1 MTAPKAI
8 VIGGG
13 IGGLAAAVAL
23 PKVGMAVTVF
33 ERAPAIREVG
43 AGLSLWSNAVTA
55 LRRLGL
61 ESRIVELGSPVE
73 RMQTVTASGQV
84 LSEITIEEL
93 SRKAGAPSLCV
104 HRADL
109 LRTLAEAL
117 ELSVIRTNAR
127 CVGFEQHSD
136 VVTARFADGQSESGD
151 LLLGADGIQSAI
163 RAQLF
168 GPSEPRY
175 AGYTCWRGIAH
186 FEHPDLPSGLSLF
199 ALGRGTQM
207 GLSHCGPARIY
218 WFVTQNAPAGTAD
231 PPGGHKH
238 AVLTAFTGWHPM
250 FRAVIEATDESA
262 ILKNDIIDRPPIR
275 IWGVGRLT
283 LLGDAA
289 HPSTPNLGQGACQ
302 ALEDAVVL
310 ADCLRQADGVISGLR
325 SYEERR
331 RRRTAWVTTQSWFL
345 GKVFQ
350 WQNPIAI
357 WLRNRSFRTKWG
369 HRQALKLFENLVTY
383 KVPQL
388 LGA

>member
-1 MTAPKAI
+1 MTPSKAI

-13 IGGLAAAVAL
+13 IGGLAAAVGL
-23 PKVGMAVTVF
+23 RKVGMAVTVF
-33 ERAPAIREVG
+33 ERAPEICEVG

-61 ESRIVELGSPVE
+61 ESRITELGSPVE
-73 RMQTVTASGQV
+73 RMQIVTASGQV
-84 LSEITIEEL
+84 LSDLTIEEL
-93 SRKAGAPSLCV
+93 SRRAGAPSLCV

-109 LRTLAEAL
+109 RRMLAEAL
-117 ELSVIRTNAR
+117 ELSVIRTNAT

-136 VVTARFADGQSESGD
+136 AVTARFADGRSESGD

-186 FEHPDLPSGLSLF
+186 VQHPDLPPGLSLF
-199 ALGRGTQM
+199 AVGRGTQV
-207 GLSHCGPARIY
+207 GLFHCGPGRIY
-218 WFVTQNAPAGTAD
+218 WFVTQNAPAGIAD
-231 PPGGHKH
+231 PPGGHKR

-250 FRAVIEATDESA
+250 FGAVIEATEESA

-275 IWGVGRLT
+275 MWGVGRLT

-289 HPSTPNLGQGACQ
+289 HPTTPNLGQGACQ
-302 ALEDAVVL
+302 TLEDAVVL
-310 ADCLRQADGVISGLR
+310 ADCLLRADGVICGLR
-325 SYEERR
+325 SYEEHR
-331 RRRTAWVTTQSWFL
+331 RRRTAFVTTQSWSL

-357 WLRNRSFRTKWG
+357 WLRNRGFRTKWG
-369 HRQALKLFENLVTY
+369 HRKSLKLFEKLATY

-388 LGA
+388 RGA